1 MAASAGG
8 KRTSE
13 MSGCEYD
20 IAVVGGGLLGSAI
33 AWGLARVGQRV
44 VVLDEGD
51 VAFRA
56 SRGNF
61 ALVWVQSKGMGMAAY
76 TRWSLRSSEAW
87 GEFARTLTDE
97 TGIDPCFQR
106 PGGFHLVLG
115 SREWEHRK
123 QTMARLLSQPGAPE
137 IECEMLDHDRLA
149 RVLPGIGPEV
159 SGASYTKVDGH
170 CNSLKLLRA
179 LHTGM
184 QRLGVTYLSEHLV
197 ETIEHAGHEFR
208 LATRGGEIRAGKV
221 VLTAGIGNAR
231 LGPMVGLDVPV
242 RPQRGQL
249 IVTERVA
256 PFLHY
261 PITTIRQT
269 DEGTVMLGDS
279 QEEAGLDPTVGT
291 GVTSMLADRAIRMFP
306 RLAALNVVRT
316 WAALRVM
323 TKDGFPIYEQS
334 ATCPG
339 AFVATCHSGV
349 TLAANHALTVA
360 PCIARG
366 ELPAE
371 LFQTFST
378 RRFDVSTAA

>member
-1 MAASAGG
+1 
-8 KRTSE
+8 
-13 MSGCEYD
+13 MSDPREFE
-20 IAVVGGGLLGSAI
+20 IAVIGGGLLGSAI
-33 AWGLARVGQRV
+33 AWGLGRIGQRV

-76 TRWSLRSSEAW
+76 TRWSLRSADAW
-87 GEFARTLTDE
+87 AGFAAALVEE

-115 SREWEHRK
+115 EREWEQRR
-123 QTMARLLSQPGAPE
+123 QTMARLLAQPGAPE

-159 SGASYTKVDGH
+159 TGASYTKVDGH

-179 LHTGM
+179 LHTGF
-184 QRLGVTYLSEHLV
+184 QRHGVVYRSEHLV
-197 ETIEHAGHEFR
+197 DRIEHAGGAFR
-208 LATRGGEIRAGKV
+208 LVTQGGEVRAGKV
-221 VLTAGIGNAR
+221 VLAAGIGNAR

-249 IVTERVA
+249 IVTERIA

-261 PITTIRQT
+261 PVTTIRQT
-269 DEGTVMLGDS
+269 DEGSVMLGDS

-291 GVTSMLADRAIRMFP
+291 GVTSVLAERAVRMFP
-306 RLAALNVVRT
+306 RLGELNVVRT

-323 TKDGFPIYEQS
+323 TRDGFPIYEQS
-334 ATCPG
+334 RSCPG

-349 TLAANHALTVA
+349 TLAANHALTLA

-366 ELPAE
+366 QLPAE
-371 LFQTFST
+371 PFATFSAS
-378 RRFDVSTAA
+378 RFHVPAPA

>member
-1 MAASAGG
+1 
-8 KRTSE
+8 
-13 MSGCEYD
+13 MSDSQAREYD
-20 IAVVGGGLLGSAI
+20 VAVIGGGLLGSAL
-33 AWGLARVGQRV
+33 AWGLARERQRV

-87 GEFARTLTDE
+87 SGFARTLQEE
-97 TGIDPCFQR
+97 TGVDPSYQR

-115 SREWEHRK
+115 EREWEHRK
-123 QTMARLLSQPGAPE
+123 QTMARLLAQPGAPE
-137 IECEMLDHDRLA
+137 IEYEMLDHDQLA

-159 SGASYTKVDGH
+159 AGASYTKVDGH

-184 QRLGVTYLSEHLV
+184 QRRGVTYASEHLV
-197 ETIEHAGHEFR
+197 ERIDHAGREFR
-208 LATRGGEIRAGKV
+208 LFTHGGEIRAGKV
-221 VLTAGIGNAR
+221 VLAAGIGNAT
-231 LGPMVGLDVPV
+231 LGPMVGLDIPV

-249 IVTERVA
+249 IVTERIA
-256 PFLHY
+256 PFLHF

-269 DEGTVMLGDS
+269 DEGSVMLGDS
-279 QEEAGLDPTVGT
+279 QEEAGFDPTVGT
-291 GVTSMLADRAIRMFP
+291 GVTAVLADRAMRMFP
-306 RLAALNVVRT
+306 RLGELNIVRT

-334 ATCPG
+334 ESCPG

-366 ELPAE
+366 TLPDE
-371 LFQTFST
+371 LFQTFSA
-378 RRFDVSTAA
+378 RRFRVPAPA

>member
-1 MAASAGG
+1 
-8 KRTSE
+8 
-13 MSGCEYD
+13 MSREFD
-20 IAVVGGGLLGSAI
+20 VAVVGGGLLGSAI
-33 AWGLARVGQRV
+33 GWGLAKVGQRV

-51 VAFRA
+51 VAYRA

-87 GEFARTLTDE
+87 GEFAATLKAQ
-97 TGIDPCFQR
+97 TGIDPNFQR

-115 SREWEHRK
+115 EREWELRR
-123 QTMARLLSQPGAPE
+123 QWMNRLFAQPGAPE
-137 IECEMLDHDRLA
+137 IEFEMLDHGQLA

-159 SGASYTKVDGH
+159 AGASYTRVDGH
-170 CNSLKLLRA
+170 CNSLKLLRS
-179 LHTGM
+179 LHAGM
-184 QRLGVTYLSEHLV
+184 QLLGANYRSEHLV
-197 ETIEHAGHEFR
+197 ERIDYADREFR
-208 LATRGGEIRAGKV
+208 LVTRGGEIRAGKV

-256 PFLHY
+256 PFLDY
-261 PITTIRQT
+261 PVTTIRQT
-269 DEGTVMLGDS
+269 DEGSVMLGDS
-279 QEEAGLDPTVGT
+279 IEEAGFDPTVGT
-291 GVTSMLADRAIRMFP
+291 GVTSMLAHRAVQMFP
-306 RLAALNVVRT
+306 RLGQLNIVRT

-323 TKDGFPIYEQS
+323 TRDGFPIYEQS
-334 ATCPG
+334 TSCPG

-366 ELPAE
+366 ELPSE
-371 LFQTFST
+371 LFATFSA
-378 RRFDVSTAA
+378 RRLDVSAAA